1 MKRIILFGPPGA
13 GKGTMS
19 SQIKEI
25 VPEIIHISTGDIFRE
40 NLKNNTPLGQK
51 AKAYMDK
58 GELVPDDVVIDMV
71 KDRLNQDDVKK
82 NGFILDGFPRT
93 MNQAMALESI
103 TDIDLVILLRVPNDV
118 IIKRIL
124 GRYSCDN
131 CGAIYNKFFM
141 PPKKEGICDKCGA
154 KIKFEQRTDDNEETL
169 KNRLAVYEKNASPII
184 EFYRSKGILKEVNYE
199 KKLSEEQLKD
209 LLDL

>member
-103 TDIDLVILLRVPNDV
+103 TDIDLVILLRIPNDV